1 MRSVKFPRRRGDS
14 SAMLATRAAAAAALV
29 ASAAAQAPYTCLN
42 STMAAFPMCDSSLDY
57 PTRVADLMQR
67 LSALNESYKFALLS
81 SWDGSAHV
89 PQLAIPGYQWW
100 NEALHGLGHSP
111 GVHFHGKT
119 TGATMFPEPSFT
131 GCSFNTTLYHAIAAA
146 IADDAR
152 GFNNAGNAGLT
163 FWSPDVNPF
172 RDPRWGRGQEI
183 AGGEDPF
190 AISQYA
196 RQFVRGLQE
205 GEDPRYLKVSS
216 CCKHLVAYDL
226 EGWNKTGRDSYNA
239 IVNDADLADYYLPT
253 FQACVQDA
261 HVSALMRYG
270 GNSVCDERTRWE
282 LYYRAYQGA
291 VDSEVASLM

>member
-1 MRSVKFPRRRGDS
+1 MAVQNVPS
-14 SAMLATRAAAAAALV
+14 SHGHHPTRLARACALAALA

-42 STMAAFPMCDSSLDY
+42 STMAAFPMCNSSLDY

-163 FWSPDVNPF
+163 YWSPDVNPQV
-172 RDPRWGRGQEI
+172 RKTNPLSLPHSRPLSLPHSRPHSRPRPRPHQRPRSTH
-183 AGGEDPF
+183 PF
-190 AISQYA
+190 TTPPN
-196 RQFVRGLQE
+196 L
-205 GEDPRYLKVSS
+205 
-216 CCKHLVAYDL
+216 
-226 EGWNKTGRDSYNA
+226 
-239 IVNDADLADYYLPT
+239 
-253 FQACVQDA
+253 
-261 HVSALMRYG
+261 
-270 GNSVCDERTRWE
+270 
-282 LYYRAYQGA
+282 
-291 VDSEVASLM
+291 